1 MIVEGSTMSAFRGR
15 YYHTIDEKGRITFPS
30 KLREVFRE
38 KYGQKVVLT
47 NWAEYVLLIPF
58 DEWKAIEE
66 KTAAHSLVDR
76 QTREFQR
83 YFISGAVDCSF
94 DAQWRLLI
102 PPELRRHG
110 RLEKEVVLA
119 GMVRTIEIWN
129 RELFE
134 GNLSQTAMKI
144 DQSSDEIAG
153 RLGI

>member
-1 MIVEGSTMSAFRGR
+1 MSAFRGR
-15 YYHTIDEKGRITFPS
+15 YYHTIDEKGRITFPA

-38 KYGQKVVLT
+38 KYGRKVVLT
-47 NWAEYVLLIPF
+47 NWEEYVLLVPLE
-58 DEWKAIEE
+58 EWEAIEE

-94 DAQWRLLI
+94 DAQWRLLV

-110 RLEKEVVLA
+110 RLEKDIVLA
-119 GMVRTIEIWN
+119 GMVKSIEIWN
-129 RELFE
+129 RDLFD
-134 GNLSQTAMKI
+134 GSLSQAAVKM
-144 DQSSDEIAG
+144 DQSSDEFAR